1 MVCVGTSA
9 LLERLYMRL
18 QHVLES
24 QQFTLPLLR
33 ELFQTADQ
41 MEKIVGRGG
50 TQDYHSKIMACLFY
64 EPSTRTRLSF
74 ETAMLRLGGKV
85 ISTEQA
91 KEFSSAASCESLE
104 DTIRVLN
111 HFVDVIVVRHNEIGG
126 AKRAAAVSRVP
137 IINAGDGKGGQ
148 HPTQALLDVYTI
160 YREIRS
166 IDGLNIALVGDL
178 ARGRTARSLTYLL
191 GKFDRVKLYF
201 VAPDELQM
209 KPDLLSYLDEHSVW
223 YRKESDLRKIIGEV
237 DVVYQTR
244 IEKER
249 LGERAVDYDKIMK
262 LFYVDSAMLIK
273 MKGHSIVLH
282 PLPRLHEVS
291 TEIDA
296 DPRAGYFRQAQYG
309 IYVRMALLA
318 MLLA

>member
-1 MVCVGTSA
+1 MK
-9 LLERLYMRL
+9 L

-24 QQFTLPLLR
+24 QQFTLPFLT

-41 MEKIVGRGG
+41 MEKLVARGG
-50 TQDYHSKIMACLFY
+50 TQDYNSKIMACLFY

-85 ISTEQA
+85 ISTEHA
-91 KEFSSAASCESLE
+91 KEFSSAASGESLE
-104 DTIRVLN
+104 DTVRVLN
-111 HFVDVIVVRHNEIGG
+111 HFVDVIVVRHDEIGG
-126 AKRAAAVSRVP
+126 AKRAAAVSRIP

-160 YREIRS
+160 YREIKS
-166 IDGLNIALVGDL
+166 IDGLNIAIVGDL
-178 ARGRTARSLTYLL
+178 AQGRTARSLTYLL
-191 GKFDRVKLYF
+191 SKFDRIKLYF
-201 VAPDELQM
+201 VGPDELQM
-209 KPDLLSYLDEHSVW
+209 QADLLNYLEEHSVW
-223 YRKESDLRKIIGEV
+223 YRKESDLGKIIPEL

-249 LGERAVDYDKIMK
+249 LGERAAEYDRIMES
-262 LFYVDSAMLIK
+262 LFIDGAMLGR
-273 MKGHSIVLH
+273 MKKRSIVLH

-291 TEIDA
+291 TEVDA

-309 IYVRMALLA
+309 ISIRMALLT

>member
-1 MVCVGTSA
+1 MKI
-9 LLERLYMRL
+9 

-24 QQFTLPLLR
+24 QQFTLPFLR

-41 MEKIVGRGG
+41 MEKIVARGG
-50 TQDYHSKIMACLFY
+50 TQDYNTKIMACLFY

-85 ISTEQA
+85 ISTENAQ
-91 KEFSSAASCESLE
+91 EFSSAASGESLE
-104 DTIRVLN
+104 DTVRVLN

-126 AKRAAAVSRVP
+126 AKRAAAVSRTP
-137 IINAGDGKGGQ
+137 IVNAGDGKGGQ

-160 YREIRS
+160 YREIKS
-166 IDGLNIALVGDL
+166 IDGLNVALVGDL
-178 ARGRTARSLTYLL
+178 ERGRTARSLTYLL

-209 KPDLLSYLDEHSVW
+209 QPDLLNYLEEHSVW
-223 YRKESDLRKIIGEV
+223 YRKETDLRTIISDV

-249 LGERAVDYDKIMK
+249 LGKRAAKYDRITEHFFVDPAMMDRMK
-262 LFYVDSAMLIK
+262 K
-273 MKGHSIVLH
+273 HSIVLH
-282 PLPRLHEVS
+282 PLPRLNEIS
-291 TEIDA
+291 TEVDA
-296 DPRAGYFRQAQYG
+296 DSRAGYFRQAQYG
-309 IYVRMALLA
+309 IYVRMALLT